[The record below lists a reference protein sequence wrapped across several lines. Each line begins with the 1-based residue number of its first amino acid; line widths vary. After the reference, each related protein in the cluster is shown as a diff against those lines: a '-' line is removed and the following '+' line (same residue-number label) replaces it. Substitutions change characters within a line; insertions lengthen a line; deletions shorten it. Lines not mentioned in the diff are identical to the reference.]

1 LLDNLISILT
11 IPNLAKRYFR
21 SQREDVRKI
30 KRIKADFYEQM
41 WKDAAAQTGSTIEA
55 LGYGIFKI
63 TKNGKSLLVQQQYT
77 QWGDA
82 VTDRLIANKKIIYDL
97 LSKIDA
103 PLPRYLHLKSPDVSS
118 ARSFMRAIDGPL
130 VVKPTYGTGAGE
142 GITTNVIGSRQLY
155 RALAWSRT
163 FCPETLLEEQIK
175 GNNYR
180 LLFLDGELLDCIIR
194 HPPTVT
200 GDGESSIRRLICREN
215 AARVNNGSPLAQDL
229 IHLDLDTKYTLA
241 AQGLSLSTRP
251 SKGQV
256 VKVKDI
262 INANRAKENESPPER
277 PAESLM
283 ELGRKISATIG
294 VRLAGIDI
302 IAEDL
307 TSDLRD
313 SGGAVIEVN
322 TPPGHFY
329 HHLKKG
335 KGYPVAVRL
344 LEAAFTD
351 GAPEARAFQR

>member
-1 LLDNLISILT
+1 M

-30 KRIKADFYEQM
+30 KRIKADFYERM
-41 WKDAAAQTGSTIEA
+41 WKDAAARTGSAIEP

-82 VTDRLIANKKIIYDL
+82 VTDRLIANKRIVYDL
-97 LSKIDA
+97 LAKIDV
-103 PLPRYLHLKSPDVSS
+103 PMPRYLHLKSPDLSS
-118 ARSFMRAIDGPL
+118 ARSFMRKIDGPL
-130 VVKPTYGTGAGE
+130 VVKPAYGTGAGE
-142 GITTNVIGSRQLY
+142 GITTNVIGSRRLY
-155 RALAWSRT
+155 QALAWSRT

-200 GDGESSIRRLICREN
+200 GDGESSIRRLIQREN
-215 AARVNNGSPLAQDL
+215 AARVNNGPPLAQDL

-241 AQGLSLSTRP
+241 AQGLILSTKP

-262 INANRAKENESPPER
+262 INANRADENESPPER
-277 PAESLM
+277 PSESLV

-294 VRLAGIDI
+294 VRLVGIDV
-302 IAEDL
+302 IAKDL
-307 TSDLRD
+307 TGDLRD
-313 SGGAVIEVN
+313 SRGAVIEVN

-329 HHLKKG
+329 HHLKRG
-335 KGYPVAVRL
+335 QGYPVAVRL
-344 LEAAFTD
+344 LEAAFKD
-351 GAPEARAFQR
+351 GAPVGIFQIRRSEQ